1 MFRLFTFLIT
11 LAIFT
16 APVARAASVVVEIEG
31 VTDALLENVRNT
43 LSIIQYR
50 DDANLGRP
58 WVQRLHG
65 KAESEIRSALKPYG
79 YYRPTVDKALSR
91 RDDGWMASYRID
103 PGVPVPIRSADVQL
117 FGAGAGEAGFQKLV
131 KAQPLPVGAPLNQP
145 RYDSLKSS
153 LQKRALEQG
162 YFDAQFLRHEIRL
175 DLDAYHA
182 DIVLHYDTGAR
193 YRLGEVTFEPSSL
206 SDDFLARYVT
216 FKPGENYSTKA
227 LLGLQEA
234 LTDSDYFSSVNV
246 VAQRERAEDL
256 QVPVNVTVVPHK
268 RNKYTFG
275 LGYGTDTGARASAGW
290 ERRLVNKRGHRFATD
305 LRLSEVKNNL
315 SAGYSVPLRNPRTEK
330 LTYSAGYFDSDTDS
344 NRSQTILLGASR
356 TDSRWGSSETL
367 GLSFQREDFSVG
379 GIDDTALLLMP
390 EASWLWVRADD
401 RIYSSRGMRL
411 QLSVRGASEALL
423 SSTTF
428 VQTQLQAK
436 FIQKVFSASRIILRG
451 DAGISYVPDFRELP
465 SSQRF
470 FAGGDQSVR
479 GYDYESLAPTDA
491 NGVILGGRHLLVGS
505 AEYEH
510 PIKGKWSAALFVDTG
525 AAIDSLTDRLST
537 GAGIGLRWRSPIG
550 LIRIDVASA
559 LSKDGHPLRL
569 HLVIGPDL

>member
-491 NGVILGGRHLLVGS
+491 NGVILGGRNLLVGS

>member
-246 VAQRERAEDL
+246 VAQRRA
-256 QVPVNVTVVPHK
+256 
-268 RNKYTFG
+268 
-275 LGYGTDTGARASAGW
+275 GTSRRRVAEWPRRPPRRRGCRRAAPDNWGGAGAPRP
-290 ERRLVNKRGHRFATD
+290 RR
-305 LRLSEVKNNL
+305 
-315 SAGYSVPLRNPRTEK
+315 
-330 LTYSAGYFDSDTDS
+330 
-344 NRSQTILLGASR
+344 
-356 TDSRWGSSETL
+356 
-367 GLSFQREDFSVG
+367 
-379 GIDDTALLLMP
+379 
-390 EASWLWVRADD
+390 
-401 RIYSSRGMRL
+401 
-411 QLSVRGASEALL
+411 
-423 SSTTF
+423 
-428 VQTQLQAK
+428 
-436 FIQKVFSASRIILRG
+436 SASR
-451 DAGISYVPDFRELP
+451 
-465 SSQRF
+465 
-470 FAGGDQSVR
+470 
-479 GYDYESLAPTDA
+479 
-491 NGVILGGRHLLVGS
+491 
-505 AEYEH
+505 
-510 PIKGKWSAALFVDTG
+510 
-525 AAIDSLTDRLST
+525 
-537 GAGIGLRWRSPIG
+537 
-550 LIRIDVASA
+550 
-559 LSKDGHPLRL
+559 
-569 HLVIGPDL
+569 

>member
-1 MFRLFTFLIT
+1 MLRLFTFLIT

-43 LSIIQYR
+43 LSIVQYR
-50 DDANLGRP
+50 DDANLSRP

-79 YYRPTVDKALSR
+79 YYRPTVEKALSR
-91 RDDGWMASYRID
+91 RDDGWTASYRID

-193 YRLGEVTFEPSSL
+193 YRLGEVTFQPSPL

-216 FKPGENYSTKA
+216 FKPGDNYSTKA
-227 LLGLQEA
+227 VLGLQEA
-234 LTDSDYFSSVNV
+234 LTDSDYFSSVDV

-290 ERRLVNKRGHRFATD
+290 ERRLINKRGHRFATD

-315 SAGYSVPLRNPRTEK
+315 SASYSVPLRNPRTEK
-330 LTYSAGYFDSDTDS
+330 LTYSAGYFDSDTET

-367 GLSFQREDFSVG
+367 GLSFQREDFTVG
-379 GIDDTALLLMP
+379 GVDDTALLLMP

-451 DAGISYVPDFRELP
+451 DVGISYVPDFRELP

-491 NGVILGGRHLLVGS
+491 NGVILGGRNLLVGS

-510 PIKGKWSAALFVDTG
+510 HIKGKWSAAVFVDTG
-525 AAIDSLTDRLST
+525 GAIDSLTDRLST

-550 LIRIDVASA
+550 LIRVDVASA
-559 LSKDGHPLRL
+559 LSKDGDPLRL

>member
-1 MFRLFTFLIT
+1 MLRLFTFLIT
-11 LAIFT
+11 LTVFT
-16 APVARAASVVVEIEG
+16 APVAQAASVVVEIEG

-43 LSIIQYR
+43 LSIVQYK
-50 DDANLGRP
+50 DDANLSRP

-65 KAESEIRSALKPYG
+65 KAEEEIRSALKPYG
-79 YYRPTVDKALSR
+79 YYRPTVEKTLSR
-91 RDDGWMASYRID
+91 RDDGWTATYRID

-117 FGAGAGEAGFQKLV
+117 FGAGAGEADFQKLV
-131 KAQPLPVGAPLNQP
+131 KARPLSAGAPLNQLH
-145 RYDSLKSS
+145 YDSLKSG

-162 YFDAQFLRHEIRL
+162 YFDAKFLRHEIRL
-175 DLDAYHA
+175 DLDAYQA

-193 YRLGEVTFEPSSL
+193 YKFGEVTFANSPL
-206 SDDFLARYVT
+206 SEDLLARYVT

-227 LLGLQEA
+227 VLGLQEA
-234 LTDSDYFSSVNV
+234 LTGSDYFSSVDV
-246 VAQRERAEDL
+246 VAQRDRAEDL
-256 QVPVNVTVVPHK
+256 QVPVNVSLVPHK

-275 LGYGTDTGARASAGW
+275 LGYGTDTGARVGAGW

-305 LRLSEVKNNL
+305 LRLSEIKNNL
-315 SAGYSVPLRNPRTEK
+315 SANYSVPLKNPRTEK
-330 LTYSAGYFDSDTDS
+330 LTYSAGYFDSDSDS
-344 NRSQTILLGASR
+344 NRSQTTLLGVSR
-356 TDSRWGSSETL
+356 TGTRWGLNETL
-367 GLSFQREDFSVG
+367 GVSFQREDFTVG
-379 GIDDTALLLMP
+379 GVDDTSLLLMP

-401 RIYSSRGMRL
+401 RIYSTRGMRM
-411 QLSVRGASEALL
+411 QLSLRGASEALL

-451 DAGISYVPDFRELP
+451 EAGISYVPDFRELP

-510 PIKGKWSAALFVDTG
+510 PIKGKWSAAVFVDTG
-525 AAIDSLTDRLST
+525 GAIDSLSDRLST

-550 LIRIDVASA
+550 LIRFDVASA
-559 LSKDGHPLRL
+559 LSKDGHPLRV

>member
-193 YRLGEVTFEPSSL
+193 YRLGEVTFAPSSL

-216 FKPGENYSTKA
+216 FKPGDNYSTKA
-227 LLGLQEA
+227 VLGLQEA
-234 LTDSDYFSSVNV
+234 LTDSDYFSSVDV
-246 VAQRERAEDL
+246 IAQRERAEDL

-491 NGVILGGRHLLVGS
+491 NGVILGGRNLLVGS

-510 PIKGKWSAALFVDTG
+510 PIKGKWSAAVFVDTG

>member
-1 MFRLFTFLIT
+1 MLRLFTFLIT
-11 LAIFT
+11 LAIFM

-43 LSIIQYR
+43 LSIVQYR
-50 DDANLGRP
+50 DDANLSRP

-79 YYRPTVDKALSR
+79 YYRPTVEKALSR
-91 RDDGWMASYRID
+91 RDDGWTASYRID

-131 KAQPLPVGAPLNQP
+131 KAQPLSVGAPLNQP

-162 YFDAQFLRHEIRL
+162 YFDARFLRHEIRL

-193 YRLGEVTFEPSSL
+193 YRLGEVTFAPSSL

-216 FKPGENYSTKA
+216 FKPGDNYSTKA
-227 LLGLQEA
+227 VLGLQEA
-234 LTDSDYFSSVNV
+234 LTDSDYFSSVDV
-246 VAQRERAEDL
+246 IAQRERAEDL

-315 SAGYSVPLRNPRTEK
+315 SASYSVPLRNPRTEK
-330 LTYSAGYFDSDTDS
+330 LTYSAGYFDSDTDT

-367 GLSFQREDFSVG
+367 GLSFQREDFTVG
-379 GIDDTALLLMP
+379 GVDDTALLLMP

-491 NGVILGGRHLLVGS
+491 NGVILGGRNLLVGS

-525 AAIDSLTDRLST
+525 VAIDSLTDRLST

>member
-491 NGVILGGRHLLVGS
+491 NGVILGGRNLLVGS

-537 GAGIGLRWRSPIG
+537 GADISLRWRSPIG

>member
-43 LSIIQYR
+43 LSIVQYK
-50 DDANLGRP
+50 DDANLSRP

-491 NGVILGGRHLLVGS
+491 NGVILGGRNLLVGS